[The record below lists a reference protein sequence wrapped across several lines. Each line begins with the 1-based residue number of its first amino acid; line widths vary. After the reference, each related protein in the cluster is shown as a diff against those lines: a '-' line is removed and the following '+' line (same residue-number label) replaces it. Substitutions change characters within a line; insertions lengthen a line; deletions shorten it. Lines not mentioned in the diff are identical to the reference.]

1 MTFNLATVNEAI
13 ADAVPDREAIVFR
26 DRRITYRQLTA
37 RTRRLANFLI
47 GRGLGAHTGRD
58 ALGDWESGQDHLGIY
73 LYNGNEYLEAMIG
86 AYKARVAPFNVN
98 YRYVDEELVYLLNDA
113 GTRALIFHSSLA
125 DHVAAIRDQV
135 PTLEVLVQVN
145 DEPRALLDGAVEY
158 ESALDAASA
167 GKPDLDWSPDDL
179 YILYTGGTTGM
190 PKGVLWK
197 QSDILVASLGARRTN
212 GEVIDSLDGYVSR
225 ALASHRKTLPAPP
238 FMHGAGHWGSFQS
251 FHTGSTVVIQDEVKR
266 FDAAGV
272 IESIER
278 EGVNNLL
285 LVGDAFGRPLL
296 DALRASGA
304 RCRDLRNVI
313 TGGAIFTAK
322 LKSELIEVLP
332 QINII
337 DTAGSSET
345 GGQATHTSN
354 AKVGAATGTFKLSP
368 HNAVLND
375 DMTRTLPAGHD
386 GLGWWARAGN
396 IPLGYL
402 GDEEK
407 TRRTFPV
414 VDGVRYSV
422 PGDKVRLLD
431 DDTLELHGRES
442 VTINSGGEKIFAEE
456 VEQAIKH
463 HPEVYDAVV
472 AGRPSRRWG
481 NEVVAIVQTRNGREV
496 SEESLLDE
504 CARHIARY
512 KLPKAFVFI
521 DEILRSPNG
530 KADYR
535 WAKAQVIPR
544 GD

>member
-158 ESALDAASA
+158 ESALDAANA
-167 GKPDLDWSPDDL
+167 GKPDLDWNPDDL

-272 IESIER
+272 VDSIER

-368 HNAVLND
+368 HNAVLNE
-375 DMTRTLPAGHD
+375 DMTRTLPPGHD

-414 VDGVRYSV
+414 VAGVRYSV

-481 NEVVAIVQTRNGREV
+481 NEVVAIVQTQE
-496 SEESLLDE
+496 
-504 CARHIARY
+504 
-512 KLPKAFVFI
+512 
-521 DEILRSPNG
+521 RS
-530 KADYR
+530 
-535 WAKAQVIPR
+535 R
-544 GD
+544 GE

>member
-125 DHVAAIRDQV
+125 DRVAAIRDQV

-322 LKSELIEVLP
+322 LKSELIEILP

-504 CARHIARY
+504 CARHVARY